1 MSFDITVRHPS
12 YDAHLQSW
20 TLMRDAFEGEDDIKA
35 KGEMYLPSK
44 TGIEAITDAGLR
56 GRVYEAYKLRAEFP
70 ELVALVVRG
79 AVGTMLDKPAAIDL
93 PPELEPLRESATRDG
108 LTLEAL
114 HRRIATEIMLIG
126 RYGILPGVDPFG
138 KPYLAGYVAES
149 IISWDQDEN
158 SFLDFVALDESG
170 LARNRKTNE
179 WVKVEK
185 YRELFVENGRYGSRV
200 WSKNGDGFQPG
211 EVIEA
216 KDPKQKPLD
225 FLPMVFA
232 GTSDLTPDPDDV
244 PLYGLA
250 KIAVRI
256 YRMDADLTTSLHM
269 TSEPTPMVTGYEN
282 PTKAIEDGWIPK
294 GIGAS
299 TMWVLPEGGD
309 GKFLE
314 FTGAGIEKQVE
325 VIQKNYDRAVMFGAQ
340 LLADQGRAQESGE
353 AKRVRMDS
361 QHSTLKG
368 VAMTS
373 SSALEKALKNLAIWM
388 GADPNKVQVTPN
400 LDFFDQSLTGAD
412 VDAIVRGW
420 VEGAYSWQTTFE
432 RLKKGNVIPDD
443 RSADDERKLIERE
456 QDDLV
461 DRLRDEE

>member
-1 MSFDITVRHPS
+1 MSFDITARHPS

-93 PPELEPLRESATRDG
+93 PPELEPLRESATKDG

-126 RYGILPGVDPFG
+126 RYGILPGVDPSG

-158 SFLDFVALDESG
+158 SSVDFVVLDESG
-170 LARNRKTNE
+170 LARDRETNK

-200 WSKNGDGFQPG
+200 WDKNGDGFQSG

-216 KDPKQKPLD
+216 KDPKQKPLG

-282 PTKAIEDGWIPK
+282 PAKAIEDGWIPK

-388 GADPNKVQVTPN
+388 GADPNEVQVTPN
-400 LDFFDQSLTGAD
+400 LDFFDQSLSGAD

-420 VEGAYSWQTTFE
+420 VEGAYSWQTAFE

-443 RSADDERKLIERE
+443 RSADDERKLIESE

-461 DRLRDEE
+461 DRFRGEE